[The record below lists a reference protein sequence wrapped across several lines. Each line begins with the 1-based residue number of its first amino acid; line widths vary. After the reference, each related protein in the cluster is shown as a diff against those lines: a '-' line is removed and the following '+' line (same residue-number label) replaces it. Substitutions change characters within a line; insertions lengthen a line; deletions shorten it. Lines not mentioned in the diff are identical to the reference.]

1 MILQCPECR
10 TAYSVPDDAIGPE
23 GRAVRCAACQHSW
36 FQEPTDPAEEAAILA
51 DAGQAP
57 EDGAEE
63 AAADAPEGES
73 AAEPAATET
82 PPTAPADA
90 VATDSETPA
99 PQQALPQPRSRRWLP
114 VAICGA
120 LALLAGVLAIIYFGT
135 PNFANGLATRLGLS
149 APAPQMALLIEVQ
162 QPERRE
168 MESGNELLAITGRI
182 INPTDSPQ
190 RVPDI
195 LAELRD
201 SSGRVAY
208 GWTITPPARTI
219 APRGTMT
226 FDSAEVDVPKASRR
240 LKLSFSGETP
250 KD

>member
-51 DAGQAP
+51 DAAQPA
-57 EDGAEE
+57 EEGAEE
-63 AAADAPEGES
+63 AATEAPASENGDEAAAAPQAES
-73 AAEPAATET
+73 
-82 PPTAPADA
+82 APADA
-90 VATDSETPA
+90 DTPP

-120 LALLAGVLAIIYFGT
+120 LALLAAVLAIIYFGT
-135 PNFANGLATRLGLS
+135 PTFANSLASRLGLS
-149 APAPQMALLIEVQ
+149 APAPQMALLIEVP

-182 INPTDSPQ
+182 VNPTDSPQ

-201 SSGRVAY
+201 SSGRVVY

-219 APRGTMT
+219 SPRGTME
-226 FDSAEVDVPKASRR
+226 FNSAEVDVPKASRR